1 LLSGDFRSPAAAVG
15 GFMCALFL
23 SFNEPVRKTVK
34 TKLMCLAAC
43 AVAALAFAPGA
54 GAESTGAPQ
63 DEPKA
68 EAGAK
73 DRTPR
78 PAGESQQ
85 DRMRRC
91 AHEAKEK
98 ELKGEERRSFM
109 SACLRH

>member
-1 LLSGDFRSPAAAVG
+1 L
-15 GFMCALFL
+15 
-23 SFNEPVRKTVK
+23 K

-43 AVAALAFAPGA
+43 ALAALAFPPAA
-54 GAESTGAPQ
+54 GAQDAPQ

-68 EAGAK
+68 EAGGKGA
-73 DRTPR
+73 PR
-78 PAGESQQ
+78 HGEESQQ

-98 ELKGEERRSFM
+98 ELKGDERRSFM

>member
-1 LLSGDFRSPAAAVG
+1 
-15 GFMCALFL
+15 M
-23 SFNEPVRKTVK
+23 K
-34 TKLMCLAAC
+34 TKLICLAAC
-43 AVAALAFAPGA
+43 ALTALAFAPSA
-54 GAESTGAPQ
+54 GAQAPAGEPQ

-73 DRTPR
+73 ER
-78 PAGESQQ
+78 PARQATESQQ

-98 ELKGEERRSFM
+98 ELKGDERRSFM